1 MTGSISNP
9 MGMTIVSASEQTD
22 LTELILGREE
32 GLLAWLNPLVRRES
46 VTLDLGS
53 VKRIDAAGIAALLSL
68 YSSARKARHRFTVS
82 NLSPRVAEVLSLVG
96 LERILLFHH
105 GVRKPYSGQRFER
118 TAAGHRPAALHSPSR
133 RRFQLQIG

>member
-9 MGMTIVSASEQTD
+9 TGRAIISASEQAD
-22 LTELILGREE
+22 LTELVLGREE
-32 GLLAWLNPLVRRES
+32 GLLAWLIPLVRRES

-68 YSSARKARHRFTVS
+68 YSSARKARHRFSVS

-96 LERILLFHH
+96 VERILLFHRA
-105 GVRKPYSGQRFER
+105 VRKPHSNQRFER
-118 TAAGHRPAALHSPSR
+118 PTAGHRTAALAPSSQ
-133 RRFQLQIG
+133 RRFQLQVG

>member
-9 MGMTIVSASEQTD
+9 MGRTIVSASEQAN

-32 GLLAWLNPLVRRES
+32 DLLAWLSPLVRRES

-68 YSSARKARHRFTVS
+68 YSSARKARHSFSVS

-96 LERILLFHH
+96 VERILLFHRA
-105 GVRKPYSGQRFER
+105 GRKPHSSQRFEHSASGQR
-118 TAAGHRPAALHSPSR
+118 PALLHPCSGR
-133 RRFQLQIG
+133 RLQLQIG

>member
-9 MGMTIVSASEQTD
+9 TGRTIVSASEQAD

-32 GLLAWLNPLVRRES
+32 GLLARLNPLVRRES

-68 YSSARKARHRFTVS
+68 YSSARKARHRFSVS

-96 LERILLFHH
+96 LERILLFPHA
-105 GVRKPYSGQRFER
+105 VRKLHSGQRLER
-118 TAAGHRPAALHSPSR
+118 TAAGHHPAALHPSSQ

>member
-9 MGMTIVSASEQTD
+9 MGRTIVSASEQAD

-32 GLLAWLNPLVRRES
+32 GLLAWLSPLVRRES

-68 YSSARKARHRFTVS
+68 YSSARKARHRFSVS
-82 NLSPRVAEVLSLVG
+82 NLSPRVAEVLSLV
-96 LERILLFHH
+96 RILLFHH
-105 GVRKPYSGQRFER
+105 AVRKAHSSQRFER
-118 TAAGHRPAALHSPSR
+118 TAAGYRPAALAPSSQ

>member
-9 MGMTIVSASEQTD
+9 MGRTIVSASEQAD

-32 GLLAWLNPLVRRES
+32 GLLAWLSPLVRRES

-68 YSSARKARHRFTVS
+68 YSSARKARHRFSVS

-96 LERILLFHH
+96 LERILLFLLA
-105 GVRKPYSGQRFER
+105 VRKAHSSQRFER
-118 TAAGHRPAALHSPSR
+118 TAAGYRPAALAPSSQ